1 MTVSELWSVTL
12 LIYLIFCY
20 YLYLTFREETK
31 DEIANAVNSLE
42 KDKCMI
48 TLYYYGNSSWNQQV
62 L

>member
-1 MTVSELWSVTL
+1 M
-12 LIYLIFCY
+12 
-20 YLYLTFREETK
+20 K

>member
-20 YLYLTFREETK
+20 YLYLTFSEETK

-42 KDKCMI
+42 KDKCI

>member
-20 YLYLTFREETK
+20 YLYLTFSEETK

-48 TLYYYGNSSWNQQV
+48 TLYYYDNSSWNQQV

>member
-1 MTVSELWSVTL
+1 MTVSELWSVT

-20 YLYLTFREETK
+20 YLYLTFSEETK

>member
-20 YLYLTFREETK
+20 YLYLTFSEETK

>member
-20 YLYLTFREETK
+20 YLYLTFSEETK

-48 TLYYYGNSSWNQQV
+48 TLYYYGNSSWNQQI

>member
-20 YLYLTFREETK
+20 YLYLTFSEETK
-31 DEIANAVNSLE
+31 DEIANAVNSE

>member
-1 MTVSELWSVTL
+1 MIVSELWSVTL

-20 YLYLTFREETK
+20 YLYLTFSEETK

>member
-20 YLYLTFREETK
+20 YLYLTFSEETK

-48 TLYYYGNSSWNQQV
+48 TLYYYGNSSWNQKV